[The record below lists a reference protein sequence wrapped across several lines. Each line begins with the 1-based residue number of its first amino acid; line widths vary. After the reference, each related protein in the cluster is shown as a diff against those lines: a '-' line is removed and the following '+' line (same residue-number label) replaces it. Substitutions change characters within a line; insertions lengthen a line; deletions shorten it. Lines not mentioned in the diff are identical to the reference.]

1 MTKKLPPR
9 ISGRALETVARLSR
23 TRTGAR
29 LLSRVF
35 RANLRMA
42 QLEQL
47 ADHHFGEMPVDNRP
61 MAGRAPREMPSAALP
76 LPRASWSPTSETLA
90 ELYRGG
96 ETTPRCV
103 VDRALES
110 ARSLA
115 SRRPS
120 MGPLLEYLDET
131 AQRDADASTERWRQ
145 GKPIGPLDGV
155 PTVIKEELA
164 VRGLPTRGG
173 SDLSDATPAA
183 EDATLVARLRSA
195 GAIVLGHAPM
205 TEYGMTPLGFNPKRT
220 MPRNPHAQDRL
231 AGGSSTGSAVAV
243 STGLV
248 PLAIGGDGGGS
259 IRLPSALC
267 GVFGIKPTWGRISRA
282 GDVLGGT
289 VGHVGPLAASTIDL
303 ARSLDVVAGFD
314 SRDAQTELAPPH
326 ADGAFGRALCRGACG
341 MRIGV
346 VDSEWNDASPAV
358 ARAGMEAVRA
368 LEREGAVL
376 IDLRLELARWAPA
389 AGALTIGTE
398 SMSGHRELI
407 AEQASFNPD
416 LRISYAVL
424 AQMSVSDY
432 LHAQRLRSGIRHE
445 MARAFEDVDLVAL
458 PSAATAAPRVTDAE
472 FESGFLDGPVL
483 FAMGRFMYLGN
494 LTGLPALSAPVGI
507 DEDRL
512 PLGLQLLGDAWDEA
526 TVLAAAAHLERL
538 GVARVERPVV
548 TA

>member
-9 ISGRALETVARLSR
+9 ISGRALAMVARLSR
-23 TRTGAR
+23 THAGAR
-29 LLSRVF
+29 LLARVF
-35 RANLRMA
+35 RASLRIS

-61 MAGRAPREMPSAALP
+61 IAGRSPREVPSAELP
-76 LPRASWSPTSETLA
+76 LPGAPWSPTSVTLA
-90 ELYRGG
+90 EQFRSG
-96 ETTPRCV
+96 ETTPRRIA
-103 VDRALES
+103 DRALEA

-120 MGPLLEYLDET
+120 MGPLLEFADET

-145 GKPIGPLDGV
+145 GRALGPLDGV
-155 PTVIKEELA
+155 PVVIKEELA

-173 SDLSDATPAA
+173 SDLSEATPAA

-195 GAIVLGHAPM
+195 GAVVLGHTPM
-205 TEYGMTPLGFNPKRT
+205 TEYGMSPLGFNPKRA
-220 MPRNPHAQDRL
+220 MPRNPHSQDRL

-259 IRLPSALC
+259 IRLPSSLC
-267 GVFGIKPTWGRISRA
+267 GVFGLKPTWGRVSRA
-282 GDVLGGT
+282 GDLLGGT
-289 VGHVGPLAASTIDL
+289 VGHVGPLASSTIDL
-303 ARSLDVVAGFD
+303 ARSLDVVAGVD
-314 SRDAQTELAPPH
+314 PRDPQTQLAPPH
-326 ADGAFGRALCRGACG
+326 AGGVFGRALCRGVRG
-341 MRIGV
+341 LRIGI
-346 VDSEWNDASPAV
+346 VDSEWSDAAPAV
-358 ARAGMEAVRA
+358 ARAGAEALRA
-368 LEREGAVL
+368 LEQDGAVL
-376 IDLRLELARWAPA
+376 VDLPLELARWAPA
-389 AGALTIGTE
+389 IGALTIGTE

-407 AEQASFNPD
+407 AEEAPLNPD

-424 AQMSVSDY
+424 SRIPVSEY
-432 LHAQRLRSGIRHE
+432 LHAQRLRSGLRHE
-445 MARAFEDVDLVAL
+445 LARAFERVDLVAL
-458 PSAATAAPRVTDAE
+458 PSAATSAPRITDAE
-472 FESGFLDGPVL
+472 FESGFLDAPVL

-494 LTGLPALSAPVGI
+494 LTGLPALSAPVGL

-526 TVLAAAAHLERL
+526 TVLAAGAHLERL
-538 GVARVERPVV
+538 GVARVERPAV